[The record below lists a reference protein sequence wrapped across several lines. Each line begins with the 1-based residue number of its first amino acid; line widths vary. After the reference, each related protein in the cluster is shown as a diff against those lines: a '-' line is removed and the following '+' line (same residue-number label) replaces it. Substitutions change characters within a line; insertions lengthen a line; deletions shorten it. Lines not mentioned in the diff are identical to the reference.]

1 MKIQFLGH
9 NCFLI
14 SYGSK
19 NIITDPFY
27 NIQKEKSGFDISS
40 QKIDYVLIT
49 HAHGDHI
56 ADVEEVLSNHSEA
69 HIIAQPEICGYF
81 KHQNFIDLNIGGS
94 TTIGDLRITM
104 VSI

>member
-14 SYGSK
+14 SYGGK

-56 ADVEEVLSNHSEA
+56 ADVDEVLSNTKTLLISILVA
-69 HIIAQPEICGYF
+69 LPQLEI
-81 KHQNFIDLNIGGS
+81 
-94 TTIGDLRITM
+94 
-104 VSI
+104 

>member
-14 SYGSK
+14 SYGGK

-56 ADVEEVLSNHSEA
+56 ADVDEVISNHSEA
-69 HIIAQPEICGYF
+69 HIIAQPRFADTSNTKTLLISILVALPQLEI
-81 KHQNFIDLNIGGS
+81 
-94 TTIGDLRITM
+94 
-104 VSI
+104 